1 MIRGVGVK
9 LDRGDGLW
17 VWLGVRPREEPRLLV
32 GLRGLGLESS
42 RRWLRV
48 DRLRVELLRLRR
60 WW

>member
-1 MIRGVGVK
+1 M
-9 LDRGDGLW
+9 
-17 VWLGVRPREEPRLLV
+17 WLGVRPREEPRLLV

-60 WW
+60 W